1 MTNGLRDCRGKLY
14 TNLDATK
21 LIQTCEHADGRR
33 VDPHTLYRQL
43 NELKQLVAGDL
54 TSVTEIYDDLA
65 NNASTSLDT
74 GAYFP
79 SWDQAQNTMYYGRSF
94 VRLIIDEQGKSES
107 VVQQMDD
114 GYTRETGFVRS
125 SAAYGVQE

>member
-1 MTNGLRDCRGKLY
+1 LCSTLKRTNCNDKCWICASGLRDCRGKLY

-79 SWDQAQNTMYYGRSF
+79 SWDQAQNTMYYGRS
-94 VRLIIDEQGKSES
+94 VH
-107 VVQQMDD
+107 
-114 GYTRETGFVRS
+114 
-125 SAAYGVQE
+125 

>member
-1 MTNGLRDCRGKLY
+1 MRGCRGKLY

-21 LIQTCEHADGRR
+21 LIQTCEHAD
-33 VDPHTLYRQL
+33 
-43 NELKQLVAGDL
+43 GDL

-79 SWDQAQNTMYYGRSF
+79 SWDQAQNTMYYGRS
-94 VRLIIDEQGKSES
+94 VH
-107 VVQQMDD
+107 
-114 GYTRETGFVRS
+114 
-125 SAAYGVQE
+125 